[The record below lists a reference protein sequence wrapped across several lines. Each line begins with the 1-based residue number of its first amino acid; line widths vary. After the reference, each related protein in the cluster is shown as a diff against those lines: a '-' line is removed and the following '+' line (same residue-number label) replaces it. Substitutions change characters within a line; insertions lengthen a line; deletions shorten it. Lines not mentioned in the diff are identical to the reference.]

1 MQIFSYAVCW
11 AVLYLFIYNL
21 FIIIIII
28 IGQINSVICFTYISY
43 TADCFV
49 LQLFYKLDFNEN
61 Y

>member
-1 MQIFSYAVCW
+1 M
-11 AVLYLFIYNL
+11 LYVGLFFISL
-21 FIIIIII
+21 FIIYLLLLLLAIF